1 MEEGKGRLEEE
12 QAPQTTLL
20 HNMTHIDKKTRMQ
33 LKDNVQSSS
42 IQLNQPIFSSQLSYQ
57 VFSTCLALLSIST
70 AL

>member
-20 HNMTHIDKKTRMQ
+20 HMTHIDKKTRMQ

-42 IQLNQPIFSSQLSYQ
+42 ILFN
-57 VFSTCLALLSIST
+57 
-70 AL
+70 